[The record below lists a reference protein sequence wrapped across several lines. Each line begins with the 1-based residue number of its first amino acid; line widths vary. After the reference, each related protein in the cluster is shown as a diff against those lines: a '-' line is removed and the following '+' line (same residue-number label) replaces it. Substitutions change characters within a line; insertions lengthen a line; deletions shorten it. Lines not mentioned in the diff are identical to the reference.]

1 MLKGKP
7 LYLALSV
14 AANAVLIGIVVGRL
28 VGGGQPS
35 AMEMEFERYG
45 PTSDVVAAAWEQLP
59 ERDRDDLSKQ
69 LRDEWR
75 AMEPERQRLQDA
87 GRAVY
92 EAALKE
98 PFDEQELRDAVVV
111 FQHKEQRLQRRAED
125 ILIRHL
131 EGMPAEARAT
141 AAVGLLTPYN
151 ARVQRANP
159 KPLIATGKE
168 TEVGARDASA
178 TRDGDSPTN

>member
-1 MLKGKP
+1 MLKGNA
-7 LYLALSV
+7 LYLAISL
-14 AANAVLIGIVVGRL
+14 AANAVLLGIVGGRML
-28 VGGGQPS
+28 GEHEPS
-35 AMEMEFERYG
+35 NMALEFERYG

-59 ERDRDDLSKQ
+59 EQDRLVLRDQ

-75 AMEPERQRLQDA
+75 AMEPERDRLQDA

-92 EAALKE
+92 EAALEE
-98 PFDEQELRDAVVV
+98 PFDEAQLRDAVVL
-111 FQHKEQRLQRRAED
+111 FQHNEQRLQRRAED

-131 EGMPAEARAT
+131 GGMPAEARAT

-159 KPLIATGKE
+159 KLVVEPE
-168 TEVGARDASA
+168 QQSGAAPAEASGA
-178 TRDGDSPTN
+178 SPTN

>member
-1 MLKGKP
+1 MLKGKS

-28 VGGGQPS
+28 AGGGQPS

-59 ERDRDDLSKQ
+59 QRDREDLSKQ

-75 AMEPERQRLQDA
+75 AMEAERQRLQDS

-159 KPLIATGKE
+159 RPVVNPDGDVNE
-168 TEVGARDASA
+168 GALGASA
-178 TRDGDSPTN
+178 TPGAPTN